1 MKQGAIFDQD
11 GLLFDTEAVY
21 QRSWVEAGKQLGL
34 EVPFEFCTAV
44 SGTSGPGM
52 EAVIHRFFPEQE
64 PQPFIN
70 LCFQLSYEEQDRC
83 LPEKPGLHEI
93 LEMLRAKGVKIA
105 VASSSYRDRVEQNLA
120 ASGIREYF
128 DVITTRDDVSNG
140 KPDPEIFL
148 VAAAKLGLDPSDC
161 YVFEDSFNGVRAGHA
176 AGCFTVM
183 VPDLKQPDETLAG
196 QYDACCKSLLD
207 AARQLEQGIF

>member
-1 MKQGAIFDQD
+1 MKPGVIFDQD

-21 QRSWVEAGKQLGL
+21 QRSWVKAGKELGL
-34 EVPFEFCTAV
+34 DVPFAFCTAV

-52 EAVIHRFFPEQE
+52 AAVIHEFFPEVD
-64 PQPFIN
+64 PQTFID
-70 LCFQLSYEEQDRC
+70 LCFRFSYEEQDRF

-93 LEMLRAKGVKIA
+93 LELFRSRGVKIA
-105 VASSSYRDRVEQNLA
+105 VASSSYRDRVEQNLSR
-120 ASGIREYF
+120 SGILEYF
-128 DVITTRDDVSNG
+128 DAIATRDDVRNG

-148 VAAAKLGLDPSDC
+148 VAAQRLGLDPSDC

-183 VPDLKQPDETLAG
+183 VPDLKQPDGTLAG
-196 QYDACCKSLLD
+196 QYDACCESLLD
-207 AARQLEQGIF
+207 AAKQLEEGNF

>member
-1 MKQGAIFDQD
+1 MKPGVIFDQD

-21 QRSWVEAGKQLGL
+21 QRSWVKAGKELGL
-34 EVPFEFCTAV
+34 DVPFAFCTAV

-52 EAVIHRFFPEQE
+52 AAVIHEFFPEVD
-64 PQPFIN
+64 PQTFID
-70 LCFQLSYEEQDRC
+70 LCFQLSYEEQDRF

-93 LEMLRAKGVKIA
+93 LELFRSRGVKIA
-105 VASSSYRDRVEQNLA
+105 VASSSYRDRVEQNLSR
-120 ASGIREYF
+120 SGILEYF
-128 DVITTRDDVSNG
+128 DAIATRDDVRNG

-148 VAAAKLGLDPSDC
+148 VAAQRLGLDPSDC

-183 VPDLKQPDETLAG
+183 VPDLKQPDETLTG
-196 QYDACCKSLLD
+196 QYDACCESLLD
-207 AARQLEQGIF
+207 AAKQLEEGNF